1 MRWQMVERRT
11 DKLME
16 QFVEPYRIK
25 RIISLNAVELE
36 LLAAVKIYPVVNI
49 SRIHRYKDQVEGQKV
64 VPFPLVGIEDEK
76 EYKVEK
82 ILNKRRKYGKIKY
95 LVQWKGYMAEGNTWE
110 KVESLGNA
118 QDMLKD
124 YERGYEEMAR
134 RIREEE
140 NGTYRRRKL
149 LEKYIAKLL
158 YG

>member
-1 MRWQMVERRT
+1 MERRT

>member
-1 MRWQMVERRT
+1 MVERRT